1 MSRPKKAEQEQF
13 RHLIRV
19 RVNDAVYERLT
30 KLQKQTDCRSIC
42 EMSRKILSGERIKIF
57 HRDASLNGPMEELA
71 LIRKELKAIGININ
85 QQTYHF
91 HISENSNERAFF
103 VNKTGY
109 TNENDPRSPL
119 QTVPSELRFEKNKKL
134 LCRSAP

>member
-19 RVNDAVYERLT
+19 RVNDAVYELLT

-42 EMSRKILSGERIKIF
+42 EMTRKILSGERIKVF

-85 QQTYHF
+85 QQTHHF
-91 HISENSNERAFF
+91 HISENANERAFY
-103 VNKTGY
+103 VSKTATLY
-109 TNENDPRSPL
+109 KDVDKKVDQLLLIVSKL
-119 QTVPSELRFEKNKKL
+119 AEKWLSK
-134 LCRSAP
+134 

>member
-42 EMSRKILSGERIKIF
+42 EMARKILSGERINVF
-57 HRDASLNGPMEELA
+57 HKEASLNGPMEELA

-91 HISENSNERAFF
+91 HISENENERAFF
-103 VNKTGY
+103 VSKTANLYKGVDNKVDQLLLIVTK
-109 TNENDPRSPL
+109 L
-119 QTVPSELRFEKNKKL
+119 AEKWLPK
-134 LCRSAP
+134 